1 MASEVVNIRER
12 IEKVR
17 AEMAGDE
24 ILSDDNN
31 ILEQDNYST
40 RKLSTENN
48 EWKKPNTNNKSDLP
62 DFKLTVQ
69 NPVSPKALLFL
80 IIMQLITSIIL
91 VAVIYFKWS
100 MNLNNFIYIFSFFNG
115 IRNRKVTEG
124 KQFFLRNYSGFSWH
138 LRERRYLLMTRRGP
152 VEYVFNLKHYL
163 VCLSV
168 FLFGLC
174 SSLSILTSFIINV
187 VKEDLVS
194 SAKATPIIVA
204 DFIDYRAL
212 IIKNKTDEYNTN
224 LDKVSIIF
232 NKSNYAK
239 NIKYNF
245 SNNSFNLNNNISL
258 NAVKELSLKILNS
271 SDKAKIENYNSQSEF
286 YTVSVNPKISLYSLE
301 KRNFD
306 YKEITLNKQNQNIK
320 TGGYKNLV
328 NISNLMTWLNPD
340 ENQDIDSDLIIK
352 DIIKSQNFENYS
364 KLDKPKLNINRV
376 VNSSRLSISPPQMPL
391 EAEAY
396 RILSGFDEE
405 ILQFKNLL
413 DILSINIGEKLL
425 QKVDTVLKKRD
436 IVSPDSIEFFNQLTD
451 RVSLT
456 KDLRLALNYIPLKA
470 PMDYY
475 YVSSKYG
482 YRKDPITKKKRFHP
496 GIDLAGTWHEDVH
509 APADGTVIFAGRNGG
524 YGNLIRIKHKYGV
537 VTAYGHLQKVLVT
550 KGQKVTIG
558 KTIGK
563 MGSTGRSTGQH
574 LHYEIYIDKKHVD
587 PGIFIKEGKKL
598 LTRNIL
604 QASSK

>member
-1 MASEVVNIRER
+1 
-12 IEKVR
+12 
-17 AEMAGDE
+17 
-24 ILSDDNN
+24 
-31 ILEQDNYST
+31 
-40 RKLSTENN
+40 
-48 EWKKPNTNNKSDLP
+48 
-62 DFKLTVQ
+62 
-69 NPVSPKALLFL
+69 
-80 IIMQLITSIIL
+80 
-91 VAVIYFKWS
+91 

-271 SDKAKIENYNSQSEF
+271 SDKAKIENYNTQSKF

-413 DILSINIGEKLL
+413 DLLSINIGEKLL

>member
-24 ILSDDNN
+24 ILSDDHN

-48 EWKKPNTNNKSDLP
+48 EWKKSNTNNKSDLP

-115 IRNRKVTEG
+115 IRNKKVTVG

-245 SNNSFNLNNNISL
+245 SYNSFNLNNNISL
-258 NAVKELSLKILNS
+258 NPVKELSLKILNS
-271 SDKAKIENYNSQSEF
+271 SDKAKIENYITKSKF

-306 YKEITLNKQNQNIK
+306 YKEISLNKQNQNIK

>member
-1 MASEVVNIRER
+1 MASEVVNLRER

-17 AEMAGDE
+17 AEMAGEEVSLDKK
-24 ILSDDNN
+24 D
-31 ILEQDNYST
+31 ILEQDNDST
-40 RKLSTENN
+40 GNLSSENN
-48 EWKKPNTNNKSDLP
+48 DWKTSHTDNKSDLP

-163 VCLSV
+163 VCISV

-212 IIKNKTDEYNTN
+212 VINNKI
-224 LDKVSIIF
+224 DKLNKVYATF

-239 NIKYNF
+239 NLNYKFASKSVNLKT
-245 SNNSFNLNNNISL
+245 NVTFNPIN
-258 NAVKELSLKILNS
+258 ELSLKVLNS
-271 SDKAKIENYNSQSEF
+271 SEKAKTENYNSKIKF
-286 YTVSVNPKISLYSLE
+286 YKASVNPNISLYSLE
-301 KRNFD
+301 KTHFD
-306 YKEITLNKQNQNIK
+306 FKEITPNKKNQKIA
-320 TGGYKNLV
+320 TGNYKNLA
-328 NISNLMTWLNPD
+328 NLTNLMTWLNPD
-340 ENQDIDSDLIIK
+340 EKVDIDRDLIVK
-352 DIIKSQNFENYS
+352 DIIKSQNFEKYAE
-364 KLDKPKLNINRV
+364 LDTQKPNTNETVKSTQFSIN
-376 VNSSRLSISPPQMPL
+376 PPQMPL

-413 DILSINIGEKLL
+413 EILSIDIGENLL
-425 QKVDTVLKKRD
+425 HKVDTVLKKRN
-436 IVSPDSIEFFNQLTD
+436 IVSPDSMEFFKQLTD

-496 GIDLAGTWHEDVH
+496 GIDLAGTWHEDVQ

-524 YGNLIRIKHKYGV
+524 YGNLVKIRHKYGI
-537 VTAYGHLQKVLVT
+537 VTAYGHLQKVLVRP
-550 KGQKVTIG
+550 GQKVTIG
-558 KTIGK
+558 KIIGK

-604 QASSK
+604 QASSR

>member
-1 MASEVVNIRER
+1 
-12 IEKVR
+12 
-17 AEMAGDE
+17 
-24 ILSDDNN
+24 
-31 ILEQDNYST
+31 
-40 RKLSTENN
+40 
-48 EWKKPNTNNKSDLP
+48 
-62 DFKLTVQ
+62 
-69 NPVSPKALLFL
+69 
-80 IIMQLITSIIL
+80 
-91 VAVIYFKWS
+91 

-138 LRERRYLLMTRRGP
+138 LRERRYLLMTRGGP

-245 SNNSFNLNNNISL
+245 SNKSFNLNNNTSL

-271 SDKAKIENYNSQSEF
+271 SDKAKIENYNTQSKF
-286 YTVSVNPKISLYSLE
+286 YTASVNPKISLYSLE

-340 ENQDIDSDLIIK
+340 ENQDIDSDIIVK

>member
-24 ILSDDNN
+24 ILSDDHN
-31 ILEQDNYST
+31 ILEQDNYSS

-271 SDKAKIENYNSQSEF
+271 SDKAKIENYNTQSKF

>member
-1 MASEVVNIRER
+1 
-12 IEKVR
+12 
-17 AEMAGDE
+17 
-24 ILSDDNN
+24 
-31 ILEQDNYST
+31 
-40 RKLSTENN
+40 
-48 EWKKPNTNNKSDLP
+48 
-62 DFKLTVQ
+62 
-69 NPVSPKALLFL
+69 
-80 IIMQLITSIIL
+80 
-91 VAVIYFKWS
+91 

-163 VCLSV
+163 VCISV

-212 IIKNKTDEYNTN
+212 VINNKI
-224 LDKVSIIF
+224 DKLNKVYATF

-239 NIKYNF
+239 NLNYKFASKSVNLKT
-245 SNNSFNLNNNISL
+245 NVTFNPIN
-258 NAVKELSLKILNS
+258 ELSLKVLNS
-271 SDKAKIENYNSQSEF
+271 SEKAKTENYNSKIKF
-286 YTVSVNPKISLYSLE
+286 YKASVNPNISLYSLE
-301 KRNFD
+301 KTHFD
-306 YKEITLNKQNQNIK
+306 FKEITPNKKNQKIA
-320 TGGYKNLV
+320 TGNYKNLA
-328 NISNLMTWLNPD
+328 NLTNLMTWLNPD
-340 ENQDIDSDLIIK
+340 EKVDIDRDLIVK
-352 DIIKSQNFENYS
+352 DIIKSQNFEKYS
-364 KLDKPKLNINRV
+364 ELDTQKPNTNETVKSTQFSIN
-376 VNSSRLSISPPQMPL
+376 PPQMPL

-413 DILSINIGEKLL
+413 EILSIDIGENLL
-425 QKVDTVLKKRD
+425 HKVDTVLKKRN
-436 IVSPDSIEFFNQLTD
+436 IVSPDSMEFFKQLTD

-496 GIDLAGTWHEDVH
+496 GIDLAGTWHEDVQ

-524 YGNLIRIKHKYGV
+524 YGNLVKIRHKYGI
-537 VTAYGHLQKVLVT
+537 VTAYGHLQKVLVRP
-550 KGQKVTIG
+550 GQKVTIG
-558 KTIGK
+558 KIIGK

-574 LHYEIYIDKKHVD
+574 LHYEIYINKKHVN
-587 PGIFIKEGKKL
+587 PAIFIKEGKKL

-604 QASSK
+604 QASSR

>member
-24 ILSDDNN
+24 ILSDDHN

-258 NAVKELSLKILNS
+258 NTVKELSLKILNS
-271 SDKAKIENYNSQSEF
+271 SDKAKIENYNTQSKF

-306 YKEITLNKQNQNIK
+306 YKEITLNKQNQKIK

>member
-24 ILSDDNN
+24 ILSDDHN

-40 RKLSTENN
+40 GKLPTENN
-48 EWKKPNTNNKSDLP
+48 EWKKPNTNNKNDLP

-239 NIKYNF
+239 NIKYNI

-271 SDKAKIENYNSQSEF
+271 SDKAKIENYNTQSKF

-413 DILSINIGEKLL
+413 EILSINIGEKLL

-496 GIDLAGTWHEDVH
+496 GIDLAGTWHENVH

>member
-24 ILSDDNN
+24 ILSDDHN

-138 LRERRYLLMTRRGP
+138 LRERRYLLMTRGGP

-271 SDKAKIENYNSQSEF
+271 SDKAKIENYNTQSKF

>member
-24 ILSDDNN
+24 ILSDDHN
-31 ILEQDNYST
+31 ILEQDNYSS

-115 IRNRKVTEG
+115 IRNKKVTEG

-245 SNNSFNLNNNISL
+245 SNKSFNLNNNTSL
-258 NAVKELSLKILNS
+258 NTVKELSLKILNS
-271 SDKAKIENYNSQSEF
+271 SDKAKIENYNTQSKF

-340 ENQDIDSDLIIK
+340 ENQDIDSDLIVK